1 MYICFEALLYCMYL
15 HYRQMDIVE
24 VLRNHERKNGNA
36 RRVIRQYGMAP
47 NEYLN
52 EYLNDIDEV
61 KLFQLPF
68 H

>member
-1 MYICFEALLYCMYL
+1 MYL